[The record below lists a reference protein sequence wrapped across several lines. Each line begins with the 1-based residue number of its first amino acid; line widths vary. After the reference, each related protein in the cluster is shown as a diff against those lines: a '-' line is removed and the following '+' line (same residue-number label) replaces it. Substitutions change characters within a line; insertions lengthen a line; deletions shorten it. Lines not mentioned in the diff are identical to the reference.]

1 MATACLPVTGAL
13 TVSAS
18 TPPEPRSYKP
28 ETATPRPTERISIL
42 KHPDSSSSS
51 SEAPGDSSA
60 TQALPAGWADEQAAT
75 SVMPAGSDQWAQA
88 DEWADSQ
95 PTTAVPSYAPE
106 PTVQAPAATAQWS
119 GPAVQ
124 PQPQPAPQPQ
134 PEVLPPNQSI
144 RQRTAALPIGTFL
157 LVASVVLLGWGVY
170 TLLVSLHVFD
180 VVLNNASPINWPAA
194 IAVGVG
200 ALLAFFAFIAALVA
214 CSRARPKT
222 AAIMLLLG
230 TLVLPLAATAGAA
243 YYGGTQLKDQTLADA
258 SQWKG
263 KIDVSQLKDLKG
275 LIDQVENVGID
286 VSWRDDLLRTLGVS
300 DGSSG
305 DSAPGSNNGNEG
317 PGTDSDGDGGN
328 DGYGNGGDDGDDGG
342 NGYDNGGYDNG
353 GYDNGGDNDGGD
365 EGGNY

>member
-134 PEVLPPNQSI
+134 PEVLPPNRSV

-180 VVLNNASPINWPAA
+180 VVLNNAALINWPAA

-230 TLVLPLAATAGAA
+230 TLVLPLASTAAGA
-243 YYGGTQLKDQTLADA
+243 YYGGSQLKDQTLADA

-263 KIDVSQLKDLKG
+263 KIDVSQLKDLKS

-300 DGSSG
+300 DGTSG
-305 DSAPGSNNGNEG
+305 DSTPGSNSGDA
-317 PGTDSDGDGGN
+317 GTGSDSDGSGSG
-328 DGYGNGGDDGDDGG
+328 GYGSEGDDSGNGG
-342 NGYDNGGYDNG
+342 NGYDDGGYDNG
-353 GYDNGGDNDGGD
+353 GNNDGAD
-365 EGGNY
+365 EDGNSD